1 MRPGKLKTRITI
13 NRPTMTQ
20 DEYAGNDVTLNLIGT
35 FWAQVTRLSGSRQVQ
50 YEAIGW
56 DRPFEVIVRS
66 DVDVSEEDEIIVG
79 LNTLVVQSIERD
91 YWKDRY
97 SRLICN
103 SRYE

>member
-1 MRPGKLKTRITI
+1 MRPGKLKNRVTI

-20 DEYAGNDVTLNLIGT
+20 DDYGGNEVTLNLVGT
-35 FWAQVTRLSGSRQVQ
+35 FWCEVNRLTGSRATQ

-56 DRPFEVIVRS
+56 DRPFEVILRS
-66 DVDVSEEDEIIVG
+66 DVDVSEEDELIIG

-91 YWKDRY
+91 YWKDKY